1 MAYVTVPKDLTKIK
15 SKMLFGLTKRQLVCF
30 GSAALV
36 GVPLFFLSKGS
47 MGTTPA
53 ALCMILVMLPFFLFA
68 LYEKNGQTPEAL
80 LGNLIQCKF
89 IRPKKRVYQTNN
101 AYSALEKQAELERTV
116 GRIASGAGKRGRGR
130 RRLTRQERKQ
140 IEAVIR
146 QAKGDGK
153 NHTVQASLPFR
164 NMHPDGLCR
173 LDDRHFSKTIA
184 YADVSYRLA
193 GPDDQRDIFERLCD
207 FYNGYDPSIGVQMTL
222 SSSHKAGGG
231 DLFRMAAQGDD
242 LDGIRAEASGI
253 LQTQY
258 ERGSNGYVKSKYVT
272 LTIEAES
279 IQAARARF
287 SRIEADTLNRF
298 KVMGA
303 AAKVLDGKERLALL
317 HGLLH
322 PRGEP
327 FAFEWDWL
335 APSGLS
341 VKDFIVPSSFEFGET
356 RRFRMGEM
364 YGAVS
369 FLQILAPE
377 IQDRILTDFMDVEG
391 NLLVTMHVR
400 GINQNEA
407 IKMVKRKITDL
418 DAMKIQEQKKAARSG
433 YDLDILPSDLSTYGG
448 AAKNLLQDLQSRN
461 ERMFNMTFL
470 MLHLAPTKQKLE
482 IAVSQSA
489 SVAQTHNCI
498 LTRLDFQQEDGLMS
512 SLPLGLNRIR
522 IERSLT
528 TSALAVFVPFVTQE
542 LFMGGDAMYYG
553 LNALSGNMI
562 LLDRKQSRCPNGL
575 VFGTPGSGKS
585 MSCKREITYVML
597 TTKDNVIICDPED
610 EYSPL
615 VNRLGGQVIRLSPN
629 SRDYVNPLDINLNYS
644 EEENPLAL
652 KSDFVLSFC
661 ELIMGSK
668 TGLEAIEK
676 TVIDRA
682 VQKIYQPYFA
692 DPRPENMPI
701 LSDLMAALTAQHI
714 PEADRVA
721 QALDLYVNG
730 SLNFFNHRTTVDIR
744 NRLVCFDIKGLG
756 KNLKKPGMLIVQDAV
771 WNTVTV
777 NRSIG
782 RATWYFVDEFHL
794 LLKEEQTAAYSA
806 EIWKRFRKWGGV
818 PTGATQNPK
827 DLLSSPEIENILE
840 NSDFI
845 YLLNLSA
852 GDRKLMTE
860 RLNISAEQLAYV
872 TNADPGSG
880 LLFFQN
886 VILPFKDEFPKTTE
900 LYRLLTTKPS
910 EVSHDGETG

>member
-1 MAYVTVPKDLTKIK
+1 
-15 SKMLFGLTKRQLVCF
+15 MLKR
-30 GSAALV
+30 AAK
-36 GVPLFFLSKGS
+36 PENAQ
-47 MGTTPA
+47 PA
-53 ALCMILVMLPFFLFA
+53 A
-68 LYEKNGQTPEAL
+68 
-80 LGNLIQCKF
+80 
-89 IRPKKRVYQTNN
+89 KR
-101 AYSALEKQAELERTV
+101 K
-116 GRIASGAGKRGRGR
+116 
-130 RRLTRQERKQ
+130 LTRAERKQ
-140 IEAVIR
+140 IETIIR

-153 NHTVQASLPFR
+153 PHTVQDSIPFR
-164 NMHPDGLCR
+164 NLYPDGLCR
-173 LDDRHFSKTIA
+173 LDDRLFSKTIV
-184 YADVSYRLA
+184 YEDVNYRLA

-222 SSSHKAGGG
+222 SSRHEDKNGN
-231 DLFRMAAQGDD
+231 LFGMDAQGDA
-242 LDGIRAEASGI
+242 LDDMRMEASGI
-253 LQTQY
+253 LQMQY
-258 ERGSNGYVKSKYVT
+258 ERGNNGFVKSKYVT
-272 LTIEAES
+272 LTIEAENLP
-279 IQAARARF
+279 AARARF

-303 AAKVLDGKERLALL
+303 GARVLDGKERLALL

-322 PRGEP
+322 PEGGQ

-335 APSGLS
+335 PASGLS
-341 VKDFIVPSSFEFGET
+341 VKDFIAPSSFEFGET
-356 RRFRMGEM
+356 RRFRIGEM

-391 NLLVTMHVR
+391 NLLVTMHIR

-512 SLPLGLNRIR
+512 SLPLGLNRIK

-528 TSALAVFVPFVTQE
+528 TSALAVFIPFVTQE
-542 LFMGGDAMYYG
+542 LFMGGGAMYYG
-553 LNALSGNMI
+553 LNALSNNMI

-644 EEENPLAL
+644 EEENPLTL

-682 VQKIYQPYFA
+682 VQMIYQPYFA
-692 DPRPENMPI
+692 DPRPENMPV
-701 LSDLMAALTAQHI
+701 LGDLLDALMAQGI
-714 PEADRVA
+714 PEAERVA

-771 WNTVTV
+771 WNTVTI
-777 NRSIG
+777 NRAIG
-782 RATWYFVDEFHL
+782 RSTWYFVDEFHL

-845 YLLNLSA
+845 CLLNQAS
-852 GDRKLMTE
+852 GDRRILAE
-860 RLNISAEQLAYV
+860 RLNISPQQLRYV
-872 TNADPGSG
+872 DNSEPGEG
-880 LLFFQN
+880 LLIYEN
-886 VILPFKDEFPKTTE
+886 VILPFRNPIPQRSQLYKIMTT
-900 LYRLLTTKPS
+900 RLG
-910 EVSHDGETG
+910 EGETVWQTRR

>member
-1 MAYVTVPKDLTKIK
+1 MFPDGICRVTDSHYTK
-15 SKMLFGLTKRQLVCF
+15 
-30 GSAALV
+30 
-36 GVPLFFLSKGS
+36 
-47 MGTTPA
+47 
-53 ALCMILVMLPFFLFA
+53 
-68 LYEKNGQTPEAL
+68 
-80 LGNLIQCKF
+80 
-89 IRPKKRVYQTNN
+89 
-101 AYSALEKQAELERTV
+101 
-116 GRIASGAGKRGRGR
+116 
-130 RRLTRQERKQ
+130 
-140 IEAVIR
+140 
-146 QAKGDGK
+146 
-153 NHTVQASLPFR
+153 TVQFQDINYQLNQNEDKTAIF
-164 NMHPDGLCR
+164 DGW
-173 LDDRHFSKTIA
+173 
-184 YADVSYRLA
+184 
-193 GPDDQRDIFERLCD
+193 CD
-207 FYNGYDPSIGVQMTL
+207 FLNYFDSSVRFQL
-222 SSSHKAGGG
+222 SFVNMSANKDNYARYITISP
-231 DLFRMAAQGDD
+231 QGDD
-242 LDGIRAEASGI
+242 FDSIRLEYTQMLQNQLARGNNGLIKTKYLTFGVEADG
-253 LQTQY
+253 L
-258 ERGSNGYVKSKYVT
+258 K
-272 LTIEAES
+272 
-279 IQAARARF
+279 AAKPRLE
-287 SRIEADTLNRF
+287 RIETDILNNF
-298 KVMGA
+298 KRLGVA
-303 AAKVLDGKERLALL
+303 AAPMNGTERLRLL
-317 HGLLH
+317 HGMLH
-322 PRGEP
+322 MDEQEP
-327 FAFEWDWL
+327 FRFSWDWL

-341 VKDFIVPSSFEFGET
+341 VKDFIAPSSFEFGET

-512 SLPLGLNRIR
+512 SLPLGLNRIQ

-585 MSCKREITYVML
+585 MSCKRELTYVML
-597 TTKDNVIICDPED
+597 TTKDNVIICDPEN

-615 VNRLGGQVIRLSPN
+615 VNRLGGQVIRLSPS

-827 DLLSSPEIENILE
+827 DLLHSPEIENILE

-910 EVSHDGETG
+910 EVSHDGQPG

>member
-1 MAYVTVPKDLTKIK
+1 
-15 SKMLFGLTKRQLVCF
+15 MLKKAEKPENVQ
-30 GSAALV
+30 
-36 GVPLFFLSKGS
+36 
-47 MGTTPA
+47 PA
-53 ALCMILVMLPFFLFA
+53 A
-68 LYEKNGQTPEAL
+68 
-80 LGNLIQCKF
+80 
-89 IRPKKRVYQTNN
+89 KR
-101 AYSALEKQAELERTV
+101 K
-116 GRIASGAGKRGRGR
+116 
-130 RRLTRQERKQ
+130 LTRAERKQ
-140 IEAVIR
+140 IEAIIR

-153 NHTVQASLPFR
+153 PHTVQDSIPFR
-164 NMHPDGLCR
+164 NLYPDGLCR
-173 LDDRHFSKTIA
+173 LDDRLFSKTIA
-184 YADVSYRLA
+184 YEDVNYRLA

-222 SSSHKAGGG
+222 SSRHEDKNGN
-231 DLFRMAAQGDD
+231 LFGMDAQGDA
-242 LDGIRAEASGI
+242 LDDMRVEASGI
-253 LQTQY
+253 LQIQY
-258 ERGSNGYVKSKYVT
+258 ERGNNGFVKRKYVT
-272 LTIEAES
+272 LTIEAENLP
-279 IQAARARF
+279 AARARF

-303 AAKVLDGKERLALL
+303 GARVLDGKERLALL

-322 PRGEP
+322 PEGGQ
-327 FAFEWDWL
+327 FAFEWNWL
-335 APSGLS
+335 PASGLS
-341 VKDFIVPSSFEFGET
+341 VKDFIAPSSFEFGET
-356 RRFRMGEM
+356 RRFRIGEM

-512 SLPLGLNRIR
+512 SLPLGLNRIK

-528 TSALAVFVPFVTQE
+528 TSALAVFIPFVTQE
-542 LFMGGDAMYYG
+542 LFMGGNAMYYG
-553 LNALSGNMI
+553 LNALSNNMI

-682 VQKIYQPYFA
+682 VQMIYQPYFA
-692 DPRPENMPI
+692 DPRPENMPV
-701 LSDLMAALTAQHI
+701 LGDLLDALMAQGI
-714 PEADRVA
+714 PEAERVA

-806 EIWKRFRKWGGV
+806 EIWKRFRK
-818 PTGATQNPK
+818 
-827 DLLSSPEIENILE
+827 
-840 NSDFI
+840 
-845 YLLNLSA
+845 
-852 GDRKLMTE
+852 
-860 RLNISAEQLAYV
+860 
-872 TNADPGSG
+872 
-880 LLFFQN
+880 
-886 VILPFKDEFPKTTE
+886 
-900 LYRLLTTKPS
+900 
-910 EVSHDGETG
+910 

>member
-1 MAYVTVPKDLTKIK
+1 MRKKAEKPANTKNIPKRK
-15 SKMLFGLTKRQLVCF
+15 
-30 GSAALV
+30 
-36 GVPLFFLSKGS
+36 
-47 MGTTPA
+47 
-53 ALCMILVMLPFFLFA
+53 
-68 LYEKNGQTPEAL
+68 
-80 LGNLIQCKF
+80 
-89 IRPKKRVYQTNN
+89 
-101 AYSALEKQAELERTV
+101 
-116 GRIASGAGKRGRGR
+116 
-130 RRLTRQERKQ
+130 LTRSERKQ
-140 IEAVIR
+140 IEAIIR

-153 NHTVQASLPFR
+153 PHTVQDSIPFR
-164 NMHPDGLCR
+164 NIYPDGLCR
-173 LDDRHFSKTIA
+173 LDDTTFSKTIE
-184 YADVSYRLA
+184 YEDVNYRLA

-207 FYNGYDPSIGVQMTL
+207 FYNGYDPSVGVQMTL
-222 SSSHKAGGG
+222 CSRPEVQQTDRFG
-231 DLFRMAAQGDD
+231 MAAHGDTLDD
-242 LDGIRAEASGI
+242 LRKEAAGI
-253 LQTQY
+253 LQKQY
-258 ERGSNGYVKSKYVT
+258 EKGSNGYVKSKYVT
-272 LTIEAES
+272 LTIEAEN
-279 IQAARARF
+279 IQSARARF

-303 AAKVLDGKERLALL
+303 GARVLNGKQRLELL
-317 HGLLH
+317 HSLLH
-322 PRGEP
+322 PEGGS

-335 APSGLS
+335 PATGLS
-341 VKDFIVPSSFEFGET
+341 VKDFIAPSSFQFGDT
-356 RRFRMGEM
+356 RRFRIGEM

-377 IQDRILTDFMDVEG
+377 IQDRILTDFMDTEG
-391 NLLVTMHVR
+391 NLMVTMHIR
-400 GINQNEA
+400 GVNQNEA

-433 YDLDILPSDLSTYGG
+433 YDMDILPSDLSTYGG

-461 ERMFNMTFL
+461 ERLFNMTFL
-470 MLHLAPTKQKLE
+470 ILHMAPSKQKLE
-482 IAVSQSA
+482 IAVSQAA
-489 SVAQTHNCI
+489 SVAQTYNCI

-512 SLPLGLNRIR
+512 SLPLGLNRIN

-542 LFMGGDAMYYG
+542 LFMGGEAMYYG
-553 LNALSGNMI
+553 LNALSNNMI
-562 LLDRKQSRCPNGL
+562 MLDRKQSRCPNGL

-585 MSCKREITYVML
+585 MSCKREIAYVML
-597 TTKDNVIICDPED
+597 TTNDNVIICDPED

-615 VNRLGGQVIRLSPN
+615 VKRMGGQVIRLSPN
-629 SRDYVNPLDINLNYS
+629 STDFVNPLDINLNYS

-701 LSDLMAALTAQHI
+701 LADLMDALLAQHI

-730 SLNFFNHRTTVDIR
+730 SLNFFNHRTTVDIHD
-744 NRLVCFDIKGLG
+744 RLVCFDIKGLG

-777 NRSIG
+777 NRAIG

-886 VILPFKDEFPKTTE
+886 VILPFRDEFPKDTE
-900 LYRLLTTKPS
+900 LYKLLTTKPS
-910 EVSHDGETG
+910 EVEHENG